1 MGYSKVTIQIPDIR
15 APFKQGSYSYSNPD
29 TKDANIRML
38 RNIDSLYGTIVD
50 RWSPIFEI
58 PRGVIIGFIAT
69 ESGGR
74 MLSPNKY
81 KATGL
86 MQVTPNAVWEC
97 ARKWS
102 SQVEVPL
109 NSSVISTLRSKV
121 GADFFTSRSAT
132 PNSTQQARLL
142 IELQRDANFNIMC
155 GTLVLRWLIERFSTM
170 FTGAQLNKVM
180 VAYNAGAYLMPL
192 VCNLKI
198 GKECEG
204 TIARPD
210 LTPIDSTALATS
222 RLIPLESRSYLYKM
236 LGQDGFMSLVY
247 KDKAIRGI

>member
-38 RNIDSLYGTIVD
+38 RNIDSLYGRIVD

-102 SQVEVPL
+102 TQVEVPL

-121 GADFFTSRSAT
+121 SADFFTSRSAT

-142 IELQRDANFNIMC
+142 LELQRDANFNIMC
-155 GTLVLRWLIERFSTM
+155 GTLVLRWLIERFSTI
-170 FTGAQLNKVM
+170 FTGAQLNKAM
-180 VAYNAGAYLMPL
+180 VAYNAGPYIRPL
-192 VCNLKI
+192 SI
-198 GKECEG
+198 PG
-204 TIARPD
+204 TTRPNEI
-210 LTPIDSTALATS
+210 PIDSTSLATNRS
-222 RLIPLESRSYLYKM
+222 IPLESRSYLYKM